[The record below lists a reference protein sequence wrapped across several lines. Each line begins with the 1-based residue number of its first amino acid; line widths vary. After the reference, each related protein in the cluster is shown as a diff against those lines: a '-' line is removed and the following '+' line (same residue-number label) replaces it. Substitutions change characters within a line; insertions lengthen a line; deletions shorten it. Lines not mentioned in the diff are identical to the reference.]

1 MSRGSPTLLQP
12 GRMIVTPRETMSID
26 PESPESARPGGSRPP
41 TEPETPWRRGR
52 DSNPRFRFP
61 GTRAFQARPFNHS
74 GTSPTN
80 QDRDARRRGMPPTRA
95 APPGGEGGI
104 RTRDTRTGIPVFET
118 GAFNHSAT
126 SPGPKLY
133 QRPIRAY
140 SWDERLR
147 WRPIRPIPSALRV
160 DTFGTPYIALSC

>member
-1 MSRGSPTLLQP
+1 MSKGSPTLLQP
-12 GRMIVTPRETMSID
+12 GRMIVTPREMMSID

-80 QDRDARRRGMPPTRA
+80 QVHDARGKECRRRGSHCLAERAGFEPAIPGRVYRFSRPALSTTQPPLQAQNCIKGRFEPTH
-95 APPGGEGGI
+95 G
-104 RTRDTRTGIPVFET
+104 TRDSDGVQFGLFR
-118 GAFNHSAT
+118 
-126 SPGPKLY
+126 
-133 QRPIRAY
+133 RP
-140 SWDERLR
+140 SGL
-147 WRPIRPIPSALRV
+147 
-160 DTFGTPYIALSC
+160 TLSEPHT